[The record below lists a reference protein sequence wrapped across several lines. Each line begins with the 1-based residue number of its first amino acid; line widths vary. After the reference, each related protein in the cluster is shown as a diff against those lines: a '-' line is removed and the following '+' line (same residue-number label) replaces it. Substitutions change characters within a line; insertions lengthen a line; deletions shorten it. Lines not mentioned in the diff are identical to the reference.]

1 MPPKPPKPKGPQT
14 LSTGILRR
22 HSNVVF
28 ITVDVMNVDP
38 NNVHSVSVEMFDW
51 TSNSPVVIPLQTPSL
66 QFVSPI
72 RLYSFFSN
80 SLPPLPNVRVY
91 EVRIVHP
98 GDEDVVI
105 NVSGISSNPIFD
117 PEEVDTVLQHDLV
130 KLKLE

>member
-1 MPPKPPKPKGPQT
+1 MPPKPKGPQT

-28 ITVDVMNVDP
+28 ITVDVMNADP
-38 NNVHSVSVEMFDW
+38 NNDHSVSVQMFDW
-51 TSNSPVVIPLQTPSL
+51 TSNLPVVLPLLTPSSQSAL
-66 QFVSPI
+66 PNQAVF
-72 RLYSFFSN
+72 FFSN
-80 SLPPLPNVRVY
+80 SLSPNVRVY

-105 NVSGISSNPIFD
+105 NVSGISGNPIFD

>member
-38 NNVHSVSVEMFDW
+38 NNVHSVAVQMFDW
-51 TSNSPVVIPLQTPSL
+51 SSNLPVVIPLLTPSI
-66 QFVSPI
+66 QFVSPNQAVF
-72 RLYSFFSN
+72 FFSD
-80 SLPPLPNVRVY
+80 SLPLNLRVY

-105 NVSGISSNPIFD
+105 NVSGISGNPIFD
-117 PEEVDTVLQHDLV
+117 PKEVDTVLQHDLV

>member
-22 HSNVVF
+22 HSNVAF
-28 ITVDVMNVDP
+28 ITVDAMNVDP
-38 NNVHSVSVEMFDW
+38 NNSHSVAVQMFDW
-51 TSNSPVVIPLQTPSL
+51 TQGLPFVIPLLTPSVQL
-66 QFVSPI
+66 ISPNQAE
-72 RLYSFFSN
+72 LFLSN
-80 SLPPLPNVRVY
+80 NVPVLY

-105 NVSGISSNPIFD
+105 NVSGVSGNPLFD
-117 PEEVDTVLQHDLV
+117 PEAVDTVLQHDLV